1 MASSAP
7 IPDLTQTPPAVK
19 LPLLPLLICCLLAVF
34 LALAGCGGLVY
45 FLARTG
51 RLGSAMAVP
60 VATAAK
66 VEAPVATHPVVIEPL
81 LVNLADDDGH
91 SYLRVSVVLGEV
103 EDKKAGEEKALPGAN
118 ASLRDTILEVLGRQH
133 SAGLLDPSGKERLKK
148 ELKAALDEKVPEARV
163 QTIYFT
169 DFLVQR

>member
-1 MASSAP
+1 MASTP
-7 IPDLTQTPPAVK
+7 QVPDFTQPPPALK
-19 LPLLPLLICCLLAVF
+19 LPLLPLLICCLLAVL

-51 RLGSAMAVP
+51 RLGPAMGAP
-60 VATAAK
+60 AAAIK
-66 VEAPVATHPVVIEPL
+66 VQAPVATHPVVIEPL

-91 SYLRVSVVLGEV
+91 SYLRVSIVLGE
-103 EDKKAGEEKALPGAN
+103 AEEKKVAEEKPTPGAN
-118 ASLRDTILEVLGRQH
+118 ASVRDTILDVLGRQH

-148 ELKAALDEKVPEARV
+148 ELKAGLDEHVPEARV
-163 QTIYFT
+163 QAIYFT